1 MVDKKVD
8 DVVKRCADLV
18 HNMHTPLATIQLKS
32 KLLDAM
38 LPGLIEAY
46 GLAKERGLV
55 KGDLDEKK
63 LDFMGKKSNS
73 FSDQVCDVNT
83 LLSTFYDD
91 IKLICG
97 RGEE

>member
-1 MVDKKVD
+1 MVEKKVD

-38 LPGLIEAY
+38 LPSLIEAY
-46 GLAKERGLV
+46 SLAKEKGLV

-63 LDFMGKKSNS
+63 LDFMSKKSNS

-83 LLSTFYDD
+83 QLSVFYDE
-91 IKLICG
+91 IKLICDKD
-97 RGEE
+97 EE